1 MRNNKLVCIAATL
14 FFGVHCRSGTGPSV
28 DADTNA
34 PAAKF
39 YCVGGEGVLNPG
51 RFVYHEGITITNAIR
66 LAGGFNRWAHTNKVE
81 LIHSGQTCALV
92 VNVSKIQRGQ
102 ATNVT
107 IKPDDYIYVPGPTV
121 IRLKL
126 ASRQN

>member
-1 MRNNKLVCIAATL
+1 MRNNKLICIATTL
-14 FFGVHCRSGTGPSV
+14 FFVAHCRSGTGPSV

-51 RFVYHEGITITNAIR
+51 RFVYHEGITITNALR
-66 LAGGFNRWAHTNKVE
+66 LAGGFSMRAGTNQVE
-81 LIHSGQTCALV
+81 LIRNGQNRALDV
-92 VNVSKIQRGQ
+92 DVSKIETGQ

-107 IKPDDYIYVPGPTV
+107 IKPDDYVYVPGPRV
-121 IRLKL
+121 LRLL
-126 ASRQN
+126 RDLSGP

>member
-1 MRNNKLVCIAATL
+1 MRNNKLICIATTL
-14 FFGVHCRSGTGPSV
+14 FFVAHCRSGTGPSV

-66 LAGGFNRWAHTNKVE
+66 LAGGFSMRAGTNQVE
-81 LIHSGQTCALV
+81 LIRNGQNRALDV
-92 VNVSKIQRGQ
+92 DVSKIETGQ

-107 IKPDDYIYVPGPTV
+107 IKPDDYVYVPGPRV
-121 IRLKL
+121 LRLL
-126 ASRQN
+126 RDLSGP

>member
-1 MRNNKLVCIAATL
+1 MRNNKLICIAATL
-14 FFGVHCRSGTGPSV
+14 FFVAHCRSGTGPSV

-66 LAGGFNRWAHTNKVE
+66 LAGGFSMRAGTNQVE
-81 LIHSGQTCALV
+81 LIRNGQNRALDV
-92 VNVSKIQRGQ
+92 DVSKIETGQ

-107 IKPDDYIYVPGPTV
+107 IKPDDYVYVPGPRV
-121 IRLKL
+121 LRLL
-126 ASRQN
+126 RDLSGP